1 LITFQLG
8 VIQAF
13 VFGLE
18 GNFCG
23 TIFFGKSQ
31 ILQEVLHPAPA
42 TRETKKQ
49 EDHT

>member
-18 GNFCG
+18 GN
-23 TIFFGKSQ
+23 ILLNQFFGKSQ
-31 ILQEVLHPAPA
+31 ILQEVLHPASA